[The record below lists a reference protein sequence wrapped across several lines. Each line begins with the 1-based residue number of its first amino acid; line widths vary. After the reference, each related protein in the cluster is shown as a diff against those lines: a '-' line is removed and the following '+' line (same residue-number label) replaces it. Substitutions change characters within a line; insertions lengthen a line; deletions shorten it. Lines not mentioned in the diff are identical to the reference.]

1 MKKIILFTVAFLAF
15 SFADAQDK
23 KGMSYGVKGG
33 LNISSI
39 TNSDVEEME
48 SSSLVG
54 FHIGLFGEFML
65 GNKFAIQPELLY
77 STQGVKL
84 ESYGETGDLKV
95 DYISI
100 PVMAKYYVAKD
111 FSLELG
117 PQIGFVASAK
127 IKSGGESLSIKD
139 DVKAIDLSLGFGA
152 AYNITDKFMLGAR
165 YNLGLTRLQKDL
177 EPGESDSKNS
187 VFQIS
192 LGYKF

>member
-1 MKKIILFTVAFLAF
+1 MKKIILVTVAFLGF
-15 SFADAQDK
+15 CFANAQDK
-23 KGMSYGVKGG
+23 KDMSYGVKGG

-54 FHIGLFGEFML
+54 FHIGLFGEFMIAD
-65 GNKFAIQPELLY
+65 KFAIQPELLY

-84 ESYGETGDLKV
+84 ERYGEKADLKV
-95 DYISI
+95 DYINI

-111 FSLELG
+111 FSLEFG
-117 PQIGFVASAK
+117 PQVGFLVSAELK
-127 IKSGGESLSIKD
+127 YDEVSVDIDDSTKSTDFSLN
-139 DVKAIDLSLGFGA
+139 FGA
-152 AYNITDKFMLGAR
+152 GYNIGDFALGAR

-177 EPGESDSKNS
+177 EVGESDSKNS